1 MQNIVAAYNLGKKLA
16 FYKVAKPL
24 AVGDSA
30 QPAAK
35 KPFGPISATT
45 MTSSSRPDFVSDLKK
60 PEILSQAASSTNGS
74 IGRSQES
81 LNMERQQ
88 QIWADHYKKH
98 LESGKRINF
107 NSTPRPQPPARPQ
120 PAAAPTPEPQPAV
133 TTQNSQQ
140 QPAVPQ
146 VRAPDIYGT
155 PEEAGNT
162 LLAYKLTPEALA
174 YHGYQ
179 DKSVEDLANRLR
191 EQHSAQVRAGGSG
204 REIARRMAFE
214 LAANFAQMPEEEQRA
229 FRQFEL
235 GRRYDL
241 QNYYGSGGASNDAG
255 PIMLSNGE
263 YRQFDDPNR
272 KTSLNRLNRY
282 GGGPYLPQYYSGPL
296 KNPNDTYNLYSPNLM
311 IDSGVDPDDLGIH
324 VTPLQALVS
333 RPRIPAIRDDA
344 KLHDEMSLPS
354 LYGSQYAV
362 YPHGFIEAGNGYDH
376 YYTGG
381 PTSAHE
387 LYHHKLNNLRR
398 SHPIIDEFIGYLP
411 ESDNEFLA
419 DMYSQQA
426 PVSEEDIARTGA
438 LYQHRA
444 DTREHDPADPH
455 PADID
460 RARYHYVGPRY

>member
-30 QPAAK
+30 QPAAQK
-35 KPFGPISATT
+35 SFGPVSATT
-45 MTSSSRPDFVSDLKK
+45 MTSSGRPDFVSDLKK

-74 IGRSQES
+74 LGRPQES

-88 QIWADHYKKH
+88 QIWADHYKKQ
-98 LESGKRINF
+98 LEAGKRINF
-107 NSTPRPQPPARPQ
+107 NSNPRPQLPARPQ

-140 QPAVPQ
+140 RPAVSK

-155 PEEAGNT
+155 PGEAGNT

-204 REIARRMAFE
+204 HEIARRMAFE
-214 LAANFAQMPEEEQRA
+214 LAGNFAQMPEEEQRA
-229 FRQFEL
+229 FRQFEQ

-255 PIMLSNGE
+255 PLMLSTGE
-263 YRQFDDPNR
+263 YRQFDDPKR
-272 KTSLNRLNRY
+272 QTTVNRLNRY
-282 GGGPYLPQYYSGPL
+282 SGGPYLPQYYSGPL
-296 KNPNDTYNLYSPNLM
+296 KNPKDTYNLYSPNLM
-311 IDSGVDPDDLGIH
+311 IDSRVDDLGIPL
-324 VTPLQALVS
+324 TDLQAAVFQ
-333 RPRIPAIRDDA
+333 PNIPGA
-344 KLHDEMSLPS
+344 KSHDEMSLPS
-354 LYGSQYAV
+354 LYNSQYGV
-362 YPHGFIEAGNGYDH
+362 YPHRFIDAGSGYDH

-381 PTSAHE
+381 PTVAHE
-387 LYHHKLNNLRR
+387 LYHHKLNNLKR
-398 SHPIIDEFIGYLP
+398 SHPIIGEFLDYLSR
-411 ESDNEFLA
+411 SDNEFLA
-419 DMYSQQA
+419 DMYSMQA

-438 LYQHRA
+438 LYQHRS
-444 DTREHDPADPH
+444 DTMEHDPTDPH